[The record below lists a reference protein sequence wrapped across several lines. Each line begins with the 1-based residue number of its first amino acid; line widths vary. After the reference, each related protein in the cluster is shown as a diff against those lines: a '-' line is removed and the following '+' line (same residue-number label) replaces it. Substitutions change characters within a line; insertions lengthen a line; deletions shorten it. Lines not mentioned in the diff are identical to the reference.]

1 MNAPQHR
8 QSGLTLI
15 ELMVTVSIIAIIA
28 AVAFPA
34 YERQSL
40 KAKRT
45 DGIGLLMEIA
55 AKQERYIVDHQEYAT
70 SLSDMG
76 YSSGATAKG
85 YYEVKVETSNNDQ
98 SYLLT
103 ATPQGGQADDECGAL
118 YLDNLGNRTWEN
130 SSAQKCW

>member
-1 MNAPQHR
+1 MRKNIHC

-55 AKQERYIVDHQEYAT
+55 SKQERYIVDHGAFAT
-70 SLSDMG
+70 TLSGLG
-76 YSSGATAKG
+76 YSSGLTSKG
-85 YYEVKVETSNNDQ
+85 YYEVSLVTSNNDQ

-103 ATPQGGQADDECGAL
+103 ANPQGGQADDACGKL
-118 YLDNLGNRTWEN
+118 YLDNTGNRTWSETSVEN
-130 SSAQKCW
+130 CW

>member
-1 MNAPQHR
+1 MAGQR
-8 QSGLTLI
+8 GLTLI

-45 DGIGLLMEIA
+45 DGIGLLMEIQS
-55 AKQERYIVDHQEYAT
+55 KQERYIVDNSAYTADLT
-70 SLSDMG
+70 KLG
-76 YSSGATAKG
+76 YSSGTPTTTKG
-85 YYEVKVETSNNDQ
+85 YYQISIETSNADQ
-98 SYLLT
+98 SYMLT
-103 ATPQGGQADDECGAL
+103 ATPQGGQGDDECGAL